1 MFFPK
6 KACSWLRVIY
16 STSLMIREM
25 QIKTT
30 MRYHFM
36 PVRIA
41 IIKNIRNNKCGED
54 AKNRELL

>member
-1 MFFPK
+1 MDKNLNRLFFPK

-16 STSLMIREM
+16 STSLMVGEM

-30 MRYHFM
+30 MRYHSM

-41 IIKNIRNNKCGED
+41 VIKKMRNRKC
-54 AKNRELL
+54 L

>member
-1 MFFPK
+1 M
-6 KACSWLRVIY
+6 V
-16 STSLMIREM
+16 REM

-30 MRYHFM
+30 MRYHFK